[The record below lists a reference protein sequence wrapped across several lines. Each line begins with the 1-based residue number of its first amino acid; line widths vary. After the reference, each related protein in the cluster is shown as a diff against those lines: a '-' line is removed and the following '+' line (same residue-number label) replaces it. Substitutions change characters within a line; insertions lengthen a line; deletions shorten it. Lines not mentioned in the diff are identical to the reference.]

1 MALGGGGFQHV
12 LKPSQLESP
21 GGRHWV
27 VNYDKGGKDGPKK
40 NISYCFLSAQ
50 HRAQIGLKAVAKGVI
65 RSLAEP
71 ADGSAICGK
80 LSQHYSK
87 CLSLGAERVEAT
99 TILLCEHGFTKHPS
113 LFWKLSFDVVWLNT
127 LKEELYYRKGCLLQC
142 VLLESQALIQHFGH
156 AELYSKCYA
165 VENFIIIL

>member
-1 MALGGGGFQHV
+1 M

-40 NISYCFLSAQ
+40 NISYCFLSLQ

-87 CLSLGAERVEAT
+87 CLYLGAERVEAT
-99 TILLCEHGFTKHPS
+99 TILLCANGFTKHPS

-127 LKEELYYRKGCLLQC
+127 LKEDLYYRKDAFSSVSFLSLKHWYSI
-142 VLLESQALIQHFGH
+142 LDMLNSILN
-156 AELYSKCYA
+156 ELYSK